1 MTTRRP
7 PPAPAELATLAAET
21 ARDAADLVQDRRA
34 GRFGSS
40 TKTSATDL
48 VTDVDRAAEA
58 RIVARLTDARPDDGV
73 NGEEG
78 ASRPGTSG
86 VVWHID
92 PIDGTT
98 NFVYGLPGY
107 AVSIAAQVDDQVLA
121 GAVVD
126 PMRDETFT
134 AWQGGGAR
142 CNGEPIHCTGEDELA
157 RALVA
162 TGFSYLPERRAR
174 QAEVLSVVLPAVR
187 DIRRLGAAST
197 DLCAVACGRVDAFYE
212 RGLQRWDDAAG
223 GLIAVEAG
231 AIVGDLADRD
241 DVERSA
247 DPDGMRFTL
256 AANPALFPTLRDL
269 LRAARAGSA

>member
-1 MTTRRP
+1 MTTRRLP
-7 PPAPAELATLAAET
+7 PPPAELATLAADIAE
-21 ARDAADLVQDRRA
+21 DAAGLVQDRRT
-34 GRFGSS
+34 GRFRSA

-48 VTDVDRAAEA
+48 VTDVDRVAEA
-58 RIVARLTDARPDDGV
+58 RIVARLSDARPDDGV

-78 ASRPGTSG
+78 ASRRGISG

-107 AVSIAAQVDDQVLA
+107 AVSIAAQVDHAVVA

-126 PMRDETFT
+126 AMRAETFT

-142 CNGEPIHCTGEDELA
+142 CNGEPIRCTSETDLSQ
-157 RALVA
+157 ALVA
-162 TGFSYLPERRAR
+162 TGFSYLPDRRAR
-174 QAEVLSVVLPAVR
+174 QAEVLTRVLPAVR

-223 GLIAVEAG
+223 CLIAVEAG
-231 AIVGDLADRD
+231 AVVGDLTSPGDPERGAD
-241 DVERSA
+241 A
-247 DPDGMRFTL
+247 DGLRFTL
-256 AANPALFPTLRDL
+256 AATPDVFRALRDL
-269 LRAARAGSA
+269 LRAAGAGSA